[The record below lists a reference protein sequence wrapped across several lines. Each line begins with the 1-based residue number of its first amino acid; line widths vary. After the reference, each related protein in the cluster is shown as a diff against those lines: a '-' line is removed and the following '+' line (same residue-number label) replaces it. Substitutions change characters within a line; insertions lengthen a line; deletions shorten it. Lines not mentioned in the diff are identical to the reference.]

1 MTGLQALHAHVR
13 VRAGAQAGAFC
24 AHALEETAKTAKGD
38 ESVSCLSPFRRLL
51 FAVCYLD
58 FRAEKSDECVTAKG
72 KAPREAKR
80 KPFPER
86 RSPMKNQTFGIELE
100 MNGILR
106 TKAASVIAAHFGT
119 TPSQP
124 DHSCYHTQTIRMPDG
139 RVWKV
144 MRDSS
149 IPGPDDEKTEVV
161 SPICK
166 WEDIE
171 TVQELVRALRKAG
184 AKADP
189 AHCGIHVHIGL
200 GSHTPKTLR
209 NLVNI
214 VNAKEDLLTQ
224 SLAIDP
230 ERRMQWCRPVDQ
242 DFLARLNRQKP
253 QTMEAF
259 ARLWYNDR
267 SWEWHAHQHYDQ
279 SRYRLLNLHAVWQ
292 KGTIEF
298 RAFNS
303 TLHAGEVKSY
313 IQLCLAI
320 SHKALTAKAAS
331 PARPVTDNPK
341 YTFRCWLLQLGFIGD
356 EFETARLHLTKH
368 LPGNSAWR
376 QAS

>member
-1 MTGLQALHAHVR
+1 
-13 VRAGAQAGAFC
+13 
-24 AHALEETAKTAKGD
+24 
-38 ESVSCLSPFRRLL
+38 
-51 FAVCYLD
+51 
-58 FRAEKSDECVTAKG
+58 
-72 KAPREAKR
+72 
-80 KPFPER
+80 
-86 RSPMKNQTFGIELE
+86 
-100 MNGILR
+100 
-106 TKAASVIAAHFGT
+106 
-119 TPSQP
+119 
-124 DHSCYHTQTIRMPDG
+124 MPDG

-161 SPICK
+161 SPICR

-224 SLAIDP
+224 SLDIDP
-230 ERRMQWCRPVDQ
+230 ERRAQWCKPVDPA
-242 DFLARLNRQKP
+242 FLERLNHRKP
-253 QTMEAF
+253 ATMEAF
-259 ARLWYNDR
+259 AKAWYNDTD
-267 SWEWHAHQHYDQ
+267 WHWHAHQHYDP

-313 IQLCLAI
+313 IQLCMAI
-320 SHKALTAKAAS
+320 SHKALTAKSAN
-331 PARPVTDNPK
+331 PTRPETDNPK
-341 YTFRCWLLQLGFIGD
+341 YTFRCWLLQLGFIGP
-356 EFETARLHLTKH
+356 EFETAREHLTKH
-368 LPGNSAWR
+368 LTGNSAWR